1 MLHTDK
7 GQTIINV
14 YKYGK
19 TKDRQHWLKSFTLM
33 SLAALLSVICG
44 VNIFYYT
51 NKVYY
56 ISVGISLIIGI
67 WKSVM

>member
-1 MLHTDK
+1 
-7 GQTIINV
+7 
-14 YKYGK
+14 
-19 TKDRQHWLKSFTLM
+19 M

-67 WKSVM
+67 